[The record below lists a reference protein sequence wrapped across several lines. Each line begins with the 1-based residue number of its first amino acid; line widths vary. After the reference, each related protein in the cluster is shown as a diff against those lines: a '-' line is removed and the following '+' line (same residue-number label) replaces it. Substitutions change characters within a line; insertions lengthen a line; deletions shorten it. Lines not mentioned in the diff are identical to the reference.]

1 MAMAETAAKETEA
14 APLVAEAPRR
24 PRLTFDLDVDIC
36 VIGAG
41 LAGLTVAREAAR
53 MGASVAVLEG
63 RHVGWNASGHS
74 LGAVMP
80 GFGFPAADLI
90 DRVGITDARELWSLA
105 QQGADYVHAT
115 VTLDAGQ
122 DATLTK
128 GALEVSNVD
137 VGDALISRLQT
148 LGGDFG
154 TEVEGW
160 QVDRVREVLK
170 TNRYFHAIH
179 YPRAFQIDGRRYVH
193 DLAALAEQ
201 AGVRIFE
208 ETPAVGI
215 DPSGIRKRVVTPS
228 ARLRCSDIVMAGNVH
243 IGTPALR
250 LAGTL
255 LPTWRYM
262 GMTEPLG
269 IAWRRR
275 SPFKVLL
282 WTPMTSTSSELSVV
296 IGLLWSSPETT
307 WQANPRR
314 FAKSIQ
320 RRIATVFPKTR
331 SGQDRGCLERCF
343 RPDRA
348 WHAADRAIATRI
360 VGALGLRPSGIESPP
375 PWAAQLVARSIMV
388 GDDRWRLFAPFEL
401 VWAGGS
407 VGRVVGH
414 AFGLWSRGQSAA
426 AGVLSRYRE
435 RARARGRCARAS
447 AGSAHESDESPGR
460 CAIASARWLLRGG
473 AMIAAELIA
482 DRVVG
487 LVGVGAAFSY
497 TGACNKLAVPGFE

>member
-1 MAMAETAAKETEA
+1 MAMAETATADISTTEA
-14 APLVAEAPRR
+14 APPVTDAAAR

-53 MGASVAVLEG
+53 MGATVAVLEG
-63 RHVGWNASGHS
+63 RSVGWNASGHS

-90 DRVGITDARELWSLA
+90 DRVGIADARELWSLA
-105 QQGADYVHAT
+105 QQGADYVRAT
-115 VTLDAGQ
+115 
-122 DATLTK
+122 ATADIMPEGLLTE

-137 VGDALISRLQT
+137 VGDTLIRRLQT

-154 TEVEGW
+154 TGVEGW
-160 QVDRVREVLK
+160 QVDRVRDVLK

-201 AGVRIFE
+201 AGARIFE
-208 ETPAVGI
+208 ETPVVGI

-243 IGTPALR
+243 IGAPAMR
-250 LAGTL
+250 LSGTL
-255 LPTWRYM
+255 LPIWRYM

-269 IAWRRR
+269 DRLAEAIT
-275 SPFKVLL
+275 FQG
-282 WTPMTSTSSELSVV
+282 SVADTADIDQFRIV
-296 IGLLWSSPETT
+296 GGDRLLWSSPETT

-320 RRIATVFPKTR
+320 RRIATVFPKLGPVKIEDVW
-331 SGQDRGCLERCF
+331 SGVFGQTVHGM
-343 RPDRA
+343 PQ
-348 WHAADRAIATRI
+348 I
-360 VGALGLRPSGIESPP
+360 GQLRPGLWVLSGFGRQGMNTT
-375 PWAAQLVARSIMV
+375 AMGGQLVARSIV
-388 GDDRWRLFAPFEL
+388 RGDDRWRLFAPFEL
-401 VWAGGS
+401 VWAGGP

-414 AFGLWSRGQSAA
+414 AFGLWLRGQSSA
-426 AGVLSRYRE
+426 AGLVSRYRE
-435 RARARGRCARAS
+435 RAKGRESVRERAREVRMKAMKARVA
-447 AGSAHESDESPGR
+447 ADR
-460 CAIASARWLLRGG
+460 DRAIALSRRRDDRGG
-473 AMIAAELIA
+473 TH
-482 DRVVG
+482 R
-487 LVGVGAAFSY
+487 
-497 TGACNKLAVPGFE
+497 

>member
-1 MAMAETAAKETEA
+1 MAEDMAMAESATNEIAGNETALMMAD
-14 APLVAEAPRR
+14 APTR

-80 GFGFPAADLI
+80 GFGFPVADLI
-90 DRVGITDARELWSLA
+90 DRVGFTNARELWSLA
-105 QQGADYVHAT
+105 QQGADYVRAT
-115 VTLDAGQ
+115 ATLDAGPGV
-122 DATLTK
+122 TLTK

-137 VGDALISRLQT
+137 AGDALISRLQT
-148 LGGDFG
+148 LGEDFG

-160 QVDRVREVLK
+160 QADRVREALK

-179 YPRAFQIDGRRYVH
+179 YPNSFQIDGRRYVH

-201 AGVRIFE
+201 AGARIFE
-208 ETPAVGI
+208 ETPVVGI
-215 DPSGIRKRVVTPS
+215 DPSGVRKRVVTPS

-255 LPTWRYM
+255 LPIWRYM
-262 GMTEPLG
+262 GLTEALGDRLTDAMTFRG
-269 IAWRRR
+269 FVADTDDIDQFRIVDGNR
-275 SPFKVLL
+275 
-282 WTPMTSTSSELSVV
+282 
-296 IGLLWSSPETT
+296 LLWSSPETT

-314 FAKSIQ
+314 FAKAIQ
-320 RRIATVFPKTR
+320 RRIATVFPKLGPVKVEDVW
-331 SGQDRGCLERCF
+331 SGVFGQTVHGMPQIGQLRQ
-343 RPDRA
+343 
-348 WHAADRAIATRI
+348 
-360 VGALGLRPSGIESPP
+360 GLWVLSGFGRQGLNTT
-375 PWAAQLVARSIMV
+375 AMGGQLVARSIMH

-414 AFGLWSRGQSAA
+414 AVGVWSRGQSAA
-426 AGVLSRYRE
+426 AGLLSRYRE
-435 RARARGRCARAS
+435 RAHVREGARERAREVRMKAMKARVS
-447 AGSAHESDESPGR
+447 ADRER
-460 CAIASARWLLRGG
+460 AIALSRRRDDNSGARH
-473 AMIAAELIA
+473 
-482 DRVVG
+482 
-487 LVGVGAAFSY
+487 
-497 TGACNKLAVPGFE
+497 

>member
-1 MAMAETAAKETEA
+1 MAMAETAIEEIESVQVTAD
-14 APLVAEAPRR
+14 APTR

-90 DRVGITDARELWSLA
+90 DRVGISDARELWSLA
-105 QQGADYVHAT
+105 QQGADYVRAT
-115 VTLDAGQ
+115 VTLDVGRDVA
-122 DATLTK
+122 LTQ

-160 QVDRVREVLK
+160 QVDRVRDVLK

-179 YPRAFQIDGRRYVH
+179 YPSAFQIDGQRYVH
-193 DLAALAEQ
+193 DLATLAER
-201 AGVRIFE
+201 AGARIFE
-208 ETPAVGI
+208 ETPVVGI
-215 DPSGIRKRVVTPS
+215 DPSGVRKRVVTPS
-228 ARLRCSDIVMAGNVH
+228 ARLRCSDIVLAGNVH

-262 GMTEPLG
+262 GLTEPLG
-269 IAWRRR
+269 DRLAEAITFPGSIADTDDIDQFR
-275 SPFKVLL
+275 
-282 WTPMTSTSSELSVV
+282 VV
-296 IGLLWSSPETT
+296 GGDRLLWSSPETT

-314 FAKSIQ
+314 FAKAIQ
-320 RRIATVFPKTR
+320 RRVATVFPKLGPVKVEDVC
-331 SGQDRGCLERCF
+331 SGVFGQTVHGMPQIGQLRQ
-343 RPDRA
+343 
-348 WHAADRAIATRI
+348 
-360 VGALGLRPSGIESPP
+360 GLWVLSGFGRQGLNTT
-375 PWAAQLVARSIMV
+375 AMGGQLVARSIML
-388 GDDRWRLFAPFEL
+388 GDDRWRLFSPFEL

-414 AFGLWSRGQSAA
+414 AFGLWLRGQSAA
-426 AGVLSRYRE
+426 AGLVSRYRE
-435 RARARGRCARAS
+435 RSKVREGVRERAREVRMKALKARVA
-447 AGSAHESDESPGR
+447 ADRER
-460 CAIASARWLLRGG
+460 V
-473 AMIAAELIA
+473 IAASRRRD
-482 DRVVG
+482 DRSG
-487 LVGVGAAFSY
+487 
-497 TGACNKLAVPGFE
+497 THR

>member
-1 MAMAETAAKETEA
+1 MQSDSQDKSDSQDMPVSQDMAMAESATKDIGGGNAAQA
-14 APLVAEAPRR
+14 VIQPVVADSPTR

-63 RHVGWNASGHS
+63 RNVGWNASGHS

-90 DRVGITDARELWSLA
+90 DRVGVTDARELWSLA

-137 VGDALISRLQT
+137 VGDTLIRRLQT

-160 QVDRVREVLK
+160 QVDRVRDVLK

-179 YPRAFQIDGRRYVH
+179 YPRAFQIDGQQYVH
-193 DLAALAEQ
+193 TAALAER

-215 DPSGIRKRVVTPS
+215 DPSGVRKRVVTPS

-269 IAWRRR
+269 DRLAEAIK
-275 SPFKVLL
+275 FHG
-282 WTPMTSTSSELSVV
+282 SVADTDDIDQFRIV
-296 IGLLWSSPETT
+296 GGDRLLWSSPETT

-314 FAKSIQ
+314 FAKAIQ
-320 RRIATVFPKTR
+320 RRIATVFPKLGPVKVEDVW
-331 SGQDRGCLERCF
+331 SGVFGQTVHGMPQIGQLRQ
-343 RPDRA
+343 
-348 WHAADRAIATRI
+348 
-360 VGALGLRPSGIESPP
+360 GLWVVSGFGRQGLNTT
-375 PWAAQLVARSIMV
+375 AMGGQLVARSIML
-388 GDDRWRLFAPFEL
+388 GDDRWRLFSPFEL

-414 AFGLWSRGQSAA
+414 GFGLWLRGQSAA
-426 AGVLSRYRE
+426 AGLVSRYRE
-435 RARARGRCARAS
+435 G
-447 AGSAHESDESPGR
+447 
-460 CAIASARWLLRGG
+460 
-473 AMIAAELIA
+473 
-482 DRVVG
+482 
-487 LVGVGAAFSY
+487 
-497 TGACNKLAVPGFE
+497 

>member
-1 MAMAETAAKETEA
+1 MAMAETTQGIEVTPVGIDAL
-14 APLVAEAPRR
+14 PR

-63 RHVGWNASGHS
+63 RNVGWNASGHS

-90 DRVGITDARELWSLA
+90 DRVGIADARELWSLA

-122 DATLTK
+122 DAMLTK

-137 VGDALISRLQT
+137 VGDTLIRRLQT
-148 LGGDFG
+148 LSDDFG

-160 QVDRVREVLK
+160 QADRVRDVLK
-170 TNRYFHAIH
+170 TSRYFHAIH

-193 DLAALAEQ
+193 DLAALAER
-201 AGVRIFE
+201 AGARIFE
-208 ETPAVGI
+208 DTPVVAI
-215 DPSGIRKRVVTPS
+215 DPSGVRKRVVTPS

-269 IAWRRR
+269 DRLAEAIA
-275 SPFKVLL
+275 FQG
-282 WTPMTSTSSELSVV
+282 SVV
-296 IGLLWSSPETT
+296 DTDDIDQFRIVGGDRLLWSSPETT
-307 WQANPRR
+307 WQADPRR
-314 FAKSIQ
+314 FAKAIQ
-320 RRIATVFPKTR
+320 RRITTVFPKLGPVKVEDVW
-331 SGQDRGCLERCF
+331 SGVFGQTVHGMPQIGQLRQ
-343 RPDRA
+343 
-348 WHAADRAIATRI
+348 
-360 VGALGLRPSGIESPP
+360 GLWVLSGFGRQGMNTT
-375 PWAAQLVARSIMV
+375 AMGGQLVAGSIMQ
-388 GDDRWRLFAPFEL
+388 GDDRWRLFTPFEL

-414 AFGLWSRGQSAA
+414 AFSLWLRGQSAA
-426 AGVLSRYRE
+426 AGLVSRYRE
-435 RARARGRCARAS
+435 RSKVREGVRERSREVRMKAMKARVA
-447 AGSAHESDESPGR
+447 
-460 CAIASARWLLRGG
+460 
-473 AMIAAELIA
+473 A
-482 DRVVG
+482 DRER
-487 LVGVGAAFSY
+487 AA
-497 TGACNKLAVPGFE
+497 AVARRRDDRGTRR